1 MPNKE
6 LICQIVQKINGRP
19 KFLYDKSE
27 ILPST
32 IKGSYAMHLSTSLN
46 FACSV

>member
-1 MPNKE
+1 MPSKE
-6 LICQIVQKINGRP
+6 LICQIVQKINVRP
-19 KFLYDKSE
+19 NFLHDKSE

-46 FACSV
+46 FACSI